1 MLKIWTGYRMSD
13 TLSAEL
19 AVGQVQ
25 GTYSGTNFWQIN
37 VLAEPWSFMDGEID
51 LTWAPGIG
59 RSDTSFGAMIGY

>member
-1 MLKIWTGYRMSD
+1 MAPLEVLTVIDRTR
-13 TLSAEL
+13 
-19 AVGQVQ
+19 
-25 GTYSGTNFWQIN
+25 